1 MTKNNS
7 TFELNYAVAPG
18 EYIEEHM
25 EYYGYSLQKF
35 ADICNCSVK
44 SVKEIVI
51 DKKPLTLELAKK
63 IEKELD
69 FPVDLL
75 MSIEEDYRSRIKP
88 VVKLKTREKK
98 TPVVKQSYAVA
109 Q

>member
-1 MTKNNS
+1 MTKSNT

-18 EYIEEHM
+18 EYVEEYM
-25 EYYGYSLQKF
+25 EYYGFSFQDF
-35 ADICNCSVK
+35 ADRCDCSAESVK
-44 SVKEIVI
+44 SVVL
-51 DKKPLTLELAKK
+51 DKAPLTMTLAKK
-63 IEKELD
+63 LGREID
-69 FPVDLL
+69 IPADTL

>member
-1 MTKNNS
+1 MSKSKPFIKDCQHQVDMWKNIWNITGMT
-7 TFELNYAVAPG
+7 F
-18 EYIEEHM
+18 
-25 EYYGYSLQKF
+25 QKF
-35 ADICNCSVK
+35 AEICNCSVE
-44 SVKEIVI
+44 SVKEIVE
-51 DKKPLTLELAKK
+51 KKPLTMKLAKK

-69 FPVDLL
+69 IPADLL

-109 Q
+109 NN